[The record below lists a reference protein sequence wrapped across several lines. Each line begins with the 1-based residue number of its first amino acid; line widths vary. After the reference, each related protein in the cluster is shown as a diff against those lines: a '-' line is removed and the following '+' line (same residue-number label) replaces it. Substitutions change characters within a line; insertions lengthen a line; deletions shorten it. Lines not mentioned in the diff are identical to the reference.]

1 MKSLINTLYY
11 PLVAGRSGPAQ
22 AIEIDL
28 TRGNADLLRKIAA
41 RATALETGRRNF
53 GARLLNA
60 EDFAAGSL
68 SINKGRGTF
77 RLHRVEFDCTYG
89 RAPHVTLEARTGLI
103 RLHNERNWHALCEPS
118 SIPADADKGEV
129 VCPECG
135 FVNTRVGLAEP
146 PCMSC
151 ADCGLPASKVLAGER
166 AERAAA

>member
-1 MKSLINTLYY
+1 MKSLIHTVYY
-11 PLVAGRSGPAQ
+11 PVVDGRSGPAR

-41 RATALETGRRNF
+41 RARALDTARRNA
-53 GARLLNA
+53 GARSLNA

-68 SINKGRGTF
+68 SINKGGGTF
-77 RLHRVEFDCTYG
+77 RLHRVEFDCAYS
-89 RAPHVTLEARTGLI
+89 RVPHITLQARTGRLI
-103 RLHNERNWHALCEPS
+103 RLSYEVNWHELSEPS

-135 FVNTRVGLAEP
+135 FVNTRDGLAEP
-146 PCMSC
+146 PCMGC

-166 AERAAA
+166 AAA